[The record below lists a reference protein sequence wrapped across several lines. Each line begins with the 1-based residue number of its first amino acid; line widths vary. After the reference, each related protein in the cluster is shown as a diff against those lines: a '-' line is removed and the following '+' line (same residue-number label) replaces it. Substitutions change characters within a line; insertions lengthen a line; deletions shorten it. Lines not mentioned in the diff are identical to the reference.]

1 MNVLFTGSSGLLS
14 LIPLT
19 ALNKSKYK
27 VCAIATNEV
36 SDSELNAIQAGTLQ
50 SFSFNNS
57 IPLINLN
64 NNISSVISQIEK
76 HQPDVIFVSCYNK
89 LIPQSILSLAKLGAF
104 NLHPSLLPRFRGPTP
119 LFWQFRDG
127 ISDFGITLHRI
138 NSEFDQG
145 NIVAYKIINMD
156 DGVNIHE
163 ATKLIANIGSQL
175 ILDFLDVLNEN
186 KLNEISQDNSISSY
200 QSFPTIEDYRV
211 EVSWTAKRI
220 YNFINAY
227 KESNIFFLCEID
239 GREYKLVDA
248 LSYQT
253 NVYTEIDGEKHLV
266 EDDVITFACA
276 DIYIQCKIK
285 ID

>member
-1 MNVLFTGSSGLLS
+1 MNVLFIGSSGLLS

-36 SDSELNAIQAGTLQ
+36 SDSEINAMQTGTLQ
-50 SFSFNNS
+50 AFSFENS
-57 IPLINLN
+57 IPLLNLN
-64 NNISSVISQIEK
+64 NTISSVSSQIEK

-127 ISDFGITLHRI
+127 ISNFGITLHRI
-138 NSEFDQG
+138 NSKFDQG
-145 NIVAYKIINMD
+145 NIITYKIVNMD
-156 DGVNIHE
+156 DGVNILE

-175 ILDFLDVLNEN
+175 ILDFLGELDEN
-186 KLNEISQDNSISSY
+186 KLNEIYQDNNISSY
-200 QSFPTIEDYRV
+200 QSFPTVEDYRV
-211 EVSWTAKRI
+211 DISWTAKRI

-227 KESNIFFLCEID
+227 KKSNIFFFCEID
-239 GREYKLVDA
+239 GREYKLVDS
-248 LSYQT
+248 LSYQAK
-253 NVYTEIDGEKHLV
+253 VYAEMDGNKYIV
-266 EDDVITFACA
+266 EDNIITFSCE
-276 DIYIQCKIK
+276 DSYIKCKLK
-285 ID
+285 IN